1 MIRKLLGLC
10 AAAATVALLVVV
22 ALHRDRRI
30 SLFDAGPAAP
40 AVSAPATSAPT
51 RAVSDKTEQ
60 ADGAL
65 PADSLTVSS
74 ASTSADGAR

>member
-30 SLFDAGPAAP
+30 SLFDAEPAAP
-40 AVSAPATSAPT
+40 AVSAPA
-51 RAVSDKTEQ
+51 RAVPDRTEQ
-60 ADGAL
+60 ADDGAL

>member
-30 SLFDAGPAAP
+30 SLFDAEPAAP
-40 AVSAPATSAPT
+40 AVSAPA

>member
-22 ALHRDRRI
+22 VLHRDRRV

-40 AVSAPATSAPT
+40 AASAPA
-51 RAVSDKTEQ
+51 RAVSDKTVQ
-60 ADGAL
+60 TGGAL